1 MASHSPSSL
10 RYDSIRLHDHADGKK
25 GHRPSPQA
33 RGKARDDSVGVSL
46 IRPATPGLGRRP
58 LFASTSRSASL
69 TRREPTPLASPRI
82 EKRGLVAL
90 GRGIGL
96 ESAPGRW
103 VLDVPRLSVLD
114 FNIAE
119 TIHALILQNF
129 DPRLGL
135 MRGFGLLHRGGAW
148 GQDGLRRH
156 GQGQEG

>member
-1 MASHSPSSL
+1 MIT
-10 RYDSIRLHDHADGKK
+10 RTEKK
-25 GHRPSPQA
+25 GTGQA
-33 RGKARDDSVGVSL
+33 LKL
-46 IRPATPGLGRRP
+46 EGRRGM
-58 LFASTSRSASL
+58 TRSACPLYDLQPRVLAAVRLDL
-69 TRREPTPLASPRI
+69 TLSFVDTAGTHAVGKSPHR
-82 EKRGLVAL
+82 KTGLVAL
-90 GRGIGL
+90 GRGIRL

-156 GQGQEG
+156 GQGQER